1 MTPKE
6 IQRLLHKLQE
16 HQIELETQNEELR
29 LTQQELAESRDRY
42 FLLYDFAPAGYVTLD
57 ASGAILEANLTLAT
71 MLGVNRGQLV
81 GRKFTRSVT
90 RNMQDTLHLHQN
102 AVRSSDVKQTCDL
115 CLRRADG
122 TTLSV
127 QMETI
132 GLRHTVSGDW
142 YSLSAISD
150 ITERQHLEMEI
161 LNISERER
169 MRLGMELHDDLA
181 QQLSGLH
188 LFASVHHNQLKS
200 ESHPSVDLA
209 GELKAYVHKAMST
222 ARNLSKSVFPIE
234 LEQGG
239 LMPALGDLAHRTE
252 QQTQVRCQF
261 HADED
266 FWIEKDSA
274 IHLYRIVQESI
285 GNAIKHAQA
294 SLIRIECRVKA
305 NLRTVLISDDGIG
318 LESSWTQAQW
328 STGMGMHLFQYRARL
343 IGATL
348 VVGLPSSGRGCQVSC
363 SLPVAKPHLFLA
375 FEKGLKRP

>member
-1 MTPKE
+1 MTPEE
-6 IQRLLHKLQE
+6 IQRLVHELQA
-16 HQIELETQNEELR
+16 HQIELEIQNEELR
-29 LTQQELAESRDRY
+29 NTQLELAESRDRY

-57 ASGAILEANLTLAT
+57 ASGAILEVNLTFAT
-71 MLGVNRGQLV
+71 MLGVNRGRLV
-81 GRKFTRSVT
+81 GQKFTHSVT
-90 RNMQDTLHLHQN
+90 YNMQDTLHLHQN
-102 AVRSSDVKQTCDL
+102 VVRGSDVRQTCDL

-132 GLRHTVSGDW
+132 GLRHAVSGDW

-150 ITERQHLEMEI
+150 VTERQHLELEI

-169 MRLGMELHDDLA
+169 QRLGMELHDDLA

-188 LFASVHHNQLKS
+188 LFASVHHNQLQS

-209 GELKAYVHKAMST
+209 GEIKAYVQKAMST
-222 ARNLSKSVFPIE
+222 ARNLSKSFFPIE

-239 LMPALGDLAHRTE
+239 LIPALGDLAHRTE

-266 FWIEKDSA
+266 FWIEKDGA

-285 GNAIKHAQA
+285 SNAIKHAQA
-294 SLIRIECRVKA
+294 SLIRIECRIKA
-305 NLRTVLISDDGIG
+305 DLRTVLISDDGIG
-318 LESSWTQAQW
+318 LASSRAQAQL
-328 STGMGMHLFQYRARL
+328 STGMGMHMFQYRARL
-343 IGATL
+343 LGATL
-348 VVGLPSSGRGCQVSC
+348 VVGLPSSGRGCLVSC
-363 SLPVAKPHLFLA
+363 SLPVAKPPLFWP
-375 FEKGLKRP
+375 LKNA